1 MVSNHRTAHPDATTV
16 TAISTQ
22 MATAIRG
29 VLDSYPGFEKAPKPG
44 EVSSIAARTADT
56 AKLVGLRT
64 VNLFSAQIGHLSQH
78 AEDSGHPLEAPV
90 STTLVDAL
98 QTLHQYL
105 SQAASGRLASGAPLL
120 QSYNAIAALNRLP
133 AFSRGDIFLPIF
145 PVLARDEPS
154 FDHGSFT
161 EQVQRFKGEFH
172 AAFETFQ
179 RASSAECISNMR
191 IALLSLEAK
200 PSPARYRLLF
210 SLAIAF
216 LDILIRNGAKTGEQD
231 QHIVAQIDSALCG
244 EDLTGSAVS
253 DSILSSLLYA
263 IAQSHAFSSRVKAL
277 QETYDLVRLFTQ
289 ETASLVSEKTL
300 SNARAALE
308 SSQKAWEYALAKGGD
323 ASTARL
329 STVSLAGACNAIG
342 DPALKT
348 MSIAMGALADAIVRK
363 SIQVNPDIG
372 VFGASLL
379 IAIEERLDVFA
390 SDPKGGRDEAN
401 AHKERVRAVLQG
413 KKPSELGAGPETH
426 QKHIRDILVHVA
438 NNLTSAEQIVDQCVR
453 DGIKPNKAQEA
464 VKLLDMATSTLAF
477 VGLVA
482 AAEVL
487 VKISA
492 HIQSALDD
500 MLAGRPLDDD
510 RNALMADA
518 VVQMGTYLHLA
529 IVDPN
534 QARLALERASNLFD
548 GDAATDTRAPDLPQT
563 GFYDVCIDAELGPI
577 FFEEAR
583 DDVSKKVTPNLARL
597 AIDLSDEAA
606 LIAVRRAF
614 HTIKGSARMTDL
626 ANIGA
631 IAQQVE
637 YVLNIVRDN
646 SKVSL
651 SPAML
656 PWIQEA
662 ASQIT
667 RAIDELELGRPA
679 AVDPRPFEAVYLSF
693 ADSYIFTATPGTI
706 RPDSGGIRV
715 PVSMLDASPAGDQ
728 DVLLPLDADSSTP
741 TPDAWSDRR
750 LGSDNVA
757 LAHDDSARGTLKE
770 PVADDI
776 GTGHESQTE
785 VQDAGDS
792 RTGGGGT
799 GVDAN
804 EILPALNTAT
814 LADAPPV
821 PKTSEMEL
829 LQSAPTTA
837 HSVALPEPEHTEVVT
852 LTPSDQLTFTPLAA
866 DGELPPELTSSAG
879 MDSELE
885 DQSPVAGPV
894 PGPNLQLAGAGSQD
908 TTEATVGGGTA
919 TPIPAPSWHETR
931 EASLS
936 APPPTFTAPPVP
948 DTVQGSVSNGAPQ
961 DSSSQAS
968 SEQISTP
975 SALADLPPALPESAP
990 TSFTPPALPES
1001 TVRELPA
1008 EGSARDENQPSS
1020 YSTTQQ
1026 NPGELVAALAAPER
1040 LSTTS
1045 ETLPHPDASERDATG
1060 ASLGREEYVDQAPL
1074 VPDTDADV
1082 SIGQSAP
1089 HGLTAKDFDGGP
1101 PIDVLA
1107 PPQLPESTT
1116 ADFVPPPVPDSLT
1129 PVTSRDAPGS
1139 MEGAA
1144 HASGENNTP
1153 ALNSTALS
1161 VVGVTQGVTLPP
1173 AETSITLDEAQP
1185 LADQPIAASESTMLN
1200 PQPESMGSDQHA
1212 AEQETPRE
1220 TLPASTPEPSEVDR
1234 LPNAPNSEG
1243 AWGQENDPST
1253 KSLAESQRPLEQSN
1267 TAAIPE
1273 PNAFATT
1280 SATPTSE
1287 VVSAAEPDAGE
1298 APHAD
1303 LGATSEPVA
1312 YDATVPLAAE
1322 LILESAGSADTQLQ
1336 PQTESQPTT
1345 IGESSPGLD
1354 GGQAVLASNTY
1365 IAPTE
1370 GPAESTFGQGETSVE
1385 DADPQG
1391 KKETPPTNA
1400 SVTHQLVDIASHGHD
1415 EQPTEP
1421 GRTLEAA
1428 SAAAELA
1435 VADTAAR
1442 EEVATSI
1449 AKITVAPTLAPA
1461 ALDLTAIPTE
1471 GGSLA
1476 GDETAPADIS
1486 AEVRPPAALHVEVS
1500 ESLSTTGREAS
1511 VETIKV
1517 DKAPDSGI
1525 VEDSH
1530 AADQSASKNH
1540 AADAFPSAR
1549 VSETEINLEIEA
1561 TELSTT
1567 ALVDGSTAAQQTAE
1581 QTIPTEAQEHDQPY
1595 IAVEESFLSEALPS
1609 AKLGEDT
1616 TGPQPG
1622 KDLDSHNSWND
1633 LSPPLLEESVQAERS
1648 MEDAAPAE
1656 LSTPRVLEPVS
1667 ETVAES
1673 PAVAADSRTE
1683 LRIGSITL
1691 PRSLFDAFMPE
1702 ATRFYNELDILVR
1715 QIAIGQTDV
1724 IEFEVIRLSHSLA
1737 GMGRAIGLSPI
1748 VELASRLETWANVQ
1762 QDQILSVDRETAST
1776 LSATMDSL
1784 RSMLDGLKQC
1794 KEPASD
1800 REVCTRLD
1808 QLVEA
1813 AEHQAA
1819 HGQIQASIS
1828 PSQQQRLE
1836 DGSSISDLS
1845 DLTDISGLTGIPN
1858 TRFPQLLLDDEDD
1871 DRPSE
1876 EPDNEQVG
1884 PAVNSPETAGA
1895 RFRGRR
1901 NDALADGHTADGA
1914 HGRNSKEAIAQSRHP
1929 ETPAEVDG
1937 LAEGKGVVH
1946 RQANSTIVA
1955 SSADAASAAHG
1966 LEELAR
1972 QSAALL
1978 EALVDIEVPQSVLD
1992 AIDSMA
1998 DEAWSGAE
2006 VRFDEIAAIPETAAV
2021 QLPEATTEQLDLGK
2035 PTNLSLED
2043 NGNSD
2048 TAAANQE
2055 SPSGVFKFNQNL
2067 TQVSQ
2072 SSRQSTHEVIIESQF
2087 EFSRTGAVFV
2097 APARG
2102 DQDAVLIDESSSH
2115 HPHVE
2120 AQTGKQPP
2128 NSSDDVR
2135 ARLAEDRG
2143 PQLWEEILASKVDD
2157 IDPEMK
2163 DIFLEEAQERF
2174 LEIDGA
2180 LGALASDPANTK
2192 LANQVKRV
2200 VHTLKG
2206 SANTT
2211 GARKVG
2217 AVFHY
2222 LEDLMDETPLLSLD
2236 LVAAIQVG
2244 VDAAFGVIDALRH
2257 QITSKDVEQVPSA
2270 AARTHERPP
2279 AYLEQPMPDNTVVGA
2294 YSKAEPNFI
2303 DDSNHTLES
2312 GTANTTTIANTGEST
2327 RVSKGR
2333 QEDEDSNSLRITTRT
2348 LDRMVKTVGEINI
2361 SRTRVGQSVEVA
2373 KGAMSGMALSLERM
2387 YAHLRDIG
2395 LEAEKQIHS
2404 GTSPSKGHSEFDALQ
2419 MDTFTRLQ
2427 ELTRRVAEAQ
2437 NDVMEQHGATIGAVR
2452 EIEEAVA
2459 TQRLLVN
2466 DVAGEIDR
2474 VRQVRVSS
2482 IVPKL
2487 KRVVRTACRDTG
2499 RQGEINFDAD
2509 VEIDRGILEKIN
2521 GAIEHILRN
2530 AIAHGIESPEE
2541 RTIVGKEVVG
2551 TIEFKAYQDGSEVVI
2566 EIKDDGHG
2574 IDSAR
2579 VLRKAVERGI
2589 VKPGTRMAED
2599 KIRDLLF
2606 EPGFTTADAVS
2617 DIAGRGVGLDV
2628 VRSDLSA
2635 MGGRVDVSS
2644 KLGFGTTFTL
2654 RMPATLTVLAGSSVI
2669 THGHSYVI
2677 PVSFIDRLVRIEQ
2690 KDLEV
2695 AYRNQ
2700 RLIVKESN
2708 GETID
2713 FDFWGMWQLVGATSG
2728 DMVPGARA
2736 SILLMR
2742 GDRVAIHVDEVRP
2755 AAEFVFRPMGPQVS
2769 VSSGLIGSTISSAGK
2784 ATLVVDPARVV
2795 RNLRAAAN
2803 AEQLSIARSPIRKEL
2818 APLVLIVDDSLTVR
2832 KVTARLLKNEGF
2844 RYLEAASGL
2853 EALEQIQ
2860 TEMPSVVLMDIEM
2873 PGMNGYEATR
2883 AIRATPATR
2892 HIPIIMITSR
2902 VGDSHRQLAIELGVN
2917 DYLGKPYDATDL
2929 LDSIRRLIGQPQ
2941 LAHA

>member
-22 MATAIRG
+22 MANAIRG

-64 VNLFSAQIGHLSQH
+64 VNLFSAEIEHLSRH
-78 AEDSGHPLEAPV
+78 AEDSGQPIEAQV
-90 STTLVDAL
+90 STALVEAL

-105 SQAASGRLASGAPLL
+105 SHAVTGRLASGAPLL
-120 QSYNAIAALNRLP
+120 QSYNAIAALNRSP
-133 AFSRGDIFLPIF
+133 AFSRGDIFLPVF

-172 AAFETFQ
+172 AAFEAFQ

-191 IALLSLEAK
+191 VALLSLEAK

-231 QHIVAQIDSALCG
+231 QQLVAQIDCALCG

-263 IAQSHAFSSRVKAL
+263 IAQSNAFSSRVKAL

-289 ETASLVSEKTL
+289 ETASMVSEKTL

-363 SIQVNPDIG
+363 SIQVSPDIG

-401 AHKERVRAVLQG
+401 AHKDRVRAVLQG
-413 KKPSELGAGPETH
+413 KKPSELGASPETH
-426 QKHIRDILVHVA
+426 QKHIHDILVHVA

-453 DGIKPNKAQEA
+453 DGIKPNKAHEA

-482 AAEVL
+482 AAGVL

-492 HIQSALDD
+492 HIQTALDE
-500 MLAGRPLDDD
+500 MLAGRPLDDG

-518 VVQMGTYLHLA
+518 VVQMGAYLHLA
-529 IVDPN
+529 IVDPD
-534 QARLALERASNLFD
+534 QARLALDRAANLFD
-548 GDAATDTRAPDLPQT
+548 GGTATGTVVTELPQI
-563 GFYDVCIDAELGPI
+563 GLHDVCLDAELGPI

-583 DDVSKKVTPNLARL
+583 DDITKKVTPNLARL
-597 AIDLSDEAA
+597 AVDLRDGEA
-606 LIAVRRAF
+606 LTAVRRAF

-637 YVLNIVRDN
+637 YVLNIVREN

-667 RAIDELELGRPA
+667 RAIDELERGRPA
-679 AVDPRPFEAVYLSF
+679 AVDPRPFEAVYLAF
-693 ADSYIFTATPGTI
+693 ADSYIFNATPGTVH
-706 RPDSGGIRV
+706 RDFGGLLA
-715 PVSMLDASPAGDQ
+715 PASMLDGSPAEEQ
-728 DVLLPLDADSSTP
+728 DAMLPLNAGSSTH
-741 TPDAWSDRR
+741 TPDAWSDRSP
-750 LGSDNVA
+750 GSNNAA
-757 LAHDDSARGTLKE
+757 LVHADSARGTLQE
-770 PVADDI
+770 PEADEM
-776 GTGHESQTE
+776 GTGLEGKAE
-785 VQDAGDS
+785 VQEASDS
-792 RTGGGGT
+792 PADGGSA
-799 GVDAN
+799 GVDAD
-804 EILPALNTAT
+804 EVFPALNSAT
-814 LADAPPV
+814 LSDLPRVPDA
-821 PKTSEMEL
+821 SEMEL
-829 LQSAPTTA
+829 LQPAPATA
-837 HSVALPEPEHTEVVT
+837 HPMALPGHEHAEVAPP
-852 LTPSDQLTFTPLAA
+852 TPLAQLTFEPLAA
-866 DGELPPELTSSAG
+866 DGALQPELTSSAS
-879 MDSELE
+879 MDSEQA
-885 DQSPVAGPV
+885 DHAAVAAPV
-894 PGPNLQLAGAGSQD
+894 PGPNLQLAGADSQD
-908 TTEATVGGGTA
+908 TTEAAVGGGEA
-919 TPIPAPSWHETR
+919 TCIPEPSWSETR
-931 EASLS
+931 EASRSVLQ
-936 APPPTFTAPPVP
+936 PIFTAPPVP
-948 DTVQGSVSNGAPQ
+948 DTVQGTVSESDLQ
-961 DSSSQAS
+961 DSLLPAS
-968 SEQISTP
+968 TEQTSDP
-975 SALADLPPALPESAP
+975 SALADLPPALPESVPA
-990 TSFTPPALPES
+990 SFTPPALPES

-1008 EGSARDENQPSS
+1008 TASTRDEDHPNRSS
-1020 YSTTQQ
+1020 ATQRD
-1026 NPGELVAALAAPER
+1026 PGELVAALAAPEK
-1040 LSTTS
+1040 LTTTS
-1045 ETLPHPDASERDATG
+1045 RTLPHHDSSELDAPD
-1060 ASLGREEYVDQAPL
+1060 ASLGREGYVDQAPP

-1082 SIGQSAP
+1082 SVGQSAQ
-1089 HGLTAKDFDGGP
+1089 HGLTGKDVDGRTP
-1101 PIDVLA
+1101 PDVLV
-1107 PPQLPESTT
+1107 PPQLPEST
-1116 ADFVPPPVPDSLT
+1116 AAHFVPPPVPDSLT
-1129 PVTSRDAPGS
+1129 ALTSSDAPGAVD
-1139 MEGAA
+1139 GTV
-1144 HASGENNTP
+1144 HAIDEDNTP
-1153 ALNSTALS
+1153 ALNLQRLDADAAHQDATP
-1161 VVGVTQGVTLPP
+1161 PP
-1173 AETSITLDEAQP
+1173 AETSIALDEAQP
-1185 LADQPIAASESTMLN
+1185 LTGQPTGASESTMLN
-1200 PQPESMGSDQHA
+1200 CPPEPMGSGQPA
-1212 AEQETPRE
+1212 AEQQTPHE
-1220 TLPASTPEPSEVDR
+1220 APSASTPEPSEVDR
-1234 LPNAPNSEG
+1234 LQYAPTAEG
-1243 AWGQENDPST
+1243 AGGQEKLSSAQ
-1253 KSLAESQRPLEQSN
+1253 SLAESQTLLEQSG
-1267 TAAIPE
+1267 TADISE
-1273 PNAFATT
+1273 LNAFATT
-1280 SATPTSE
+1280 SEPPTSE
-1287 VVSAAEPDAGE
+1287 VVAAAVQDAGE

-1303 LGATSEPVA
+1303 LDVTAEPVA
-1312 YDATVPLAAE
+1312 HDTTLPLGAE
-1322 LILESAGSADTQLQ
+1322 LILDSAGSTYTQLQ
-1336 PQTESQPTT
+1336 PQTESLPTT
-1345 IGESSPGLD
+1345 IGESTLGID
-1354 GGQAVLASNTY
+1354 GGHAAQAGNSATVPSVGR
-1365 IAPTE
+1365 P
-1370 GPAESTFGQGETSVE
+1370 ESTSGQGETSVE
-1385 DADPQG
+1385 DANPQG
-1391 KKETPPTNA
+1391 QKETPPSDA
-1400 SVTHQLVDIASHGHD
+1400 SVTHELVVVASHAHD
-1415 EQPTEP
+1415 EQPAQP
-1421 GRTLEAA
+1421 GLTLEAA
-1428 SAAAELA
+1428 PPA
-1435 VADTAAR
+1435 VSDIAVW
-1442 EEVATSI
+1442 EEVATSLDRVSI
-1449 AKITVAPTLAPA
+1449 SPPSLAPA
-1461 ALDLTAIPTE
+1461 ALESTAIPTE
-1471 GGSLA
+1471 GANLV

-1486 AEVRPPAALHVEVS
+1486 DEVRPAADLQQEGS
-1500 ESLSTTGREAS
+1500 ESLSTTGHGAS
-1511 VETIKV
+1511 VETIQV
-1517 DKAPDSGI
+1517 DETQNSGI
-1525 VEDSH
+1525 VEDGH
-1530 AADQSASKNH
+1530 AADNSASTNL
-1540 AADAFPSAR
+1540 AAAALSSAR
-1549 VSETEINLEIEA
+1549 VSEAKINLDVEA
-1561 TELSTT
+1561 TELSGT
-1567 ALVDGSTAAQQTAE
+1567 ALVDSNSGAQQTAE
-1581 QTIPTEAQEHDQPY
+1581 QTIPTEAQRHDHQH
-1595 IAVEESFLSEALPS
+1595 IAVEGNFLYEDSPS
-1609 AKLGEDT
+1609 ANLSGEATDT
-1616 TGPQPG
+1616 QPG
-1622 KDLDSHNSWND
+1622 EVLDSLNSWND
-1633 LSPPLLEESVQAERS
+1633 LSPPIFGESVQAERS
-1648 MEDAAPAE
+1648 IEDAAPAE
-1656 LSTPRVLEPVS
+1656 LSTPPMLEPVS

-1683 LRIGSITL
+1683 LRIGSISL

-1702 ATRFYNELDILVR
+1702 ATRFYNELEILVR

-1737 GMGRAIGLSPI
+1737 GMGRAIGLNPI
-1748 VELASRLETWANVQ
+1748 VELASRLETWANIQ

-1784 RSMLDGLKQC
+1784 RAMLDGLKQC

-1800 REVCTRLD
+1800 REICVRLD
-1808 QLVEA
+1808 QLIEA

-1828 PSQQQRLE
+1828 PSQRQRLE

-1858 TRFPQLLLDDEDD
+1858 TKFPQLLLDDEDD
-1871 DRPSE
+1871 DRPRE
-1876 EPDNEQVG
+1876 EPTNEQVG

-1901 NDALADGHTADGA
+1901 HDALADDRTADGA
-1914 HGRNSKEAIAQSRHP
+1914 YGPSSKEAVAQSRHP
-1929 ETPAEVDG
+1929 ETTAEVDG

-1946 RQANSTIVA
+1946 RQANSTIDA
-1955 SSADAASAAHG
+1955 SSADAASPADG

-1978 EALVDIEVPQSVLD
+1978 EALGDIEVPQSVLD

-1998 DEAWSGAE
+1998 DEAWSGAD

-2021 QLPEATTEQLDLGK
+2021 QLPEAATEQLDLGQ
-2035 PTNLSLED
+2035 PTNLSPED
-2043 NGNSD
+2043 DGNRD
-2048 TAAANQE
+2048 EIAAHQE
-2055 SPSGVFKFNQNL
+2055 SSPSVPKFDQNL
-2067 TQVSQ
+2067 TLVPQ
-2072 SSRQSTHEVIIESQF
+2072 SSRRSTHEVIIESQF
-2087 EFSRTGAVFV
+2087 EFSRTEAVFV

-2120 AQTGKQPP
+2120 AQTGGQPP
-2128 NSSDDVR
+2128 ISTDDGR

-2180 LGALASDPANTK
+2180 LGALATDPANRK

-2244 VDAAFGVIDALRH
+2244 VDAAFSVIEALRH
-2257 QITSKDVEQVPSA
+2257 QITSKDVAQVPFAPANS
-2270 AARTHERPP
+2270 HDRPP
-2279 AYLEQPMPDNTVVGA
+2279 AYLEQPMPDNPVVGA
-2294 YSKAEPNFI
+2294 SSKAAPNYI

-2312 GTANTTTIANTGEST
+2312 GTANTTTIASTGEST
-2327 RVSKGR
+2327 RASKGR
-2333 QEDEDSNSLRITTRT
+2333 KEDEDTNSLRITTRT

-2387 YAHLRDIG
+2387 YGHLRDIG

-2404 GTSPSKGHSEFDALQ
+2404 GTSHSKGHSEFDALQ

-2437 NDVMEQHGATIGAVR
+2437 NDVMEQHGSTIGAVR

-2487 KRVVRTACRDTG
+2487 KRVVRSACRDTG

-2541 RTIVGKEVVG
+2541 RTVVGKEVVG

-2579 VLRKAVERGI
+2579 VLRRAVERGI

-2728 DMVPGARA
+2728 GMVPGARA

-2769 VSSGLIGSTISSAGK
+2769 VSSGLIGSTINSAGK

-2795 RNLRAAAN
+2795 RNLRSAAN
-2803 AEQLSIARSPIRKEL
+2803 AEQLAIARSPIRKDL

-2832 KVTARLLKNEGF
+2832 KVTARLLRNEGF

-2883 AIRATPATR
+2883 AIRGTPATR
-2892 HIPIIMITSR
+2892 HVPIIMITSR

-2917 DYLGKPYDATDL
+2917 DYLGKPYDAADL
-2929 LDSIRRLIGQPQ
+2929 LDSIRRLISQPQ